1 MLDAIERE
9 LVESKTDYIRIDGS
23 VSSLLRQE
31 YVRRFQS
38 VDSCKVAVLS
48 MSCFTLTRLY
58 YCYSIFIITCYYWL
72 IDNKCVDLYCIIICT
87 QVK

>member
-31 YVRRFQS
+31 YVRKFQS

-58 YCYSIFIITCYYWL
+58 CYSIFIITCYYWL
-72 IDNKCVDLYCIIICT
+72 IDNKCVD
-87 QVK
+87 